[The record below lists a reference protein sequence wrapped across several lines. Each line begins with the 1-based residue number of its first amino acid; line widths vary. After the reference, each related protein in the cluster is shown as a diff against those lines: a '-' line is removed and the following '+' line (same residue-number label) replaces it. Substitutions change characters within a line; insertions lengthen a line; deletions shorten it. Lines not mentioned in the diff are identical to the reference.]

1 MAVLL
6 VDTNIINYAYG
17 EHSLWQD
24 YAPLLEGQTLLVAA
38 QSIAELRFGAK
49 LKNWGERKRKRLEIL
64 LINYTVIYPNDDI
77 CTAWAN
83 VKVQSH
89 QQGQP
94 IRSANAWIAATAL
107 AFEVPLVTHNK
118 KDFEFIEGLELK

>member
-6 VDTNIINYAYG
+6 VDTNIISYAYG